1 MLPVFLIHLA
11 PEENNRKILDCI
23 SNYKDYAMALKI
35 TLKPSE
41 RMVIGGA
48 VIANGDSR
56 SQFTIENRVP
66 VLREPDIMS
75 EEHADSPARLIYFVI
90 QLMYIDSEHQSVYY
104 GSYWRVA
111 QELVQ
116 AAPFT
121 VAFIDPI
128 SEYILSDRYYLA
140 LKMAKKL
147 MAYEEEALNSVQ

>member
-1 MLPVFLIHLA
+1 
-11 PEENNRKILDCI
+11 
-23 SNYKDYAMALKI
+23 MALRI
-35 TLKPSE
+35 TLKPKE
-41 RMVIGGA
+41 RMIIGGA
-48 VIANGDSR
+48 VITNGDSR

-75 EEHADSPARLIYFVI
+75 EEKADSPARLIYFVI

-104 GSYWRVA
+104 DSYWRVA
-111 QELVQ
+111 QELVK
-116 AAPFT
+116 AAPST

-147 MAYEEEALNSVQ
+147 MAYEEEALNRV